1 MYSDGLVERRDEDID
16 AGIERLARAAEA
28 ANHLPLE
35 EMLDQVLA
43 TMLTGVPEDDVVLLA
58 LRMT

>member
-1 MYSDGLVERRDEDID
+1 MRDQA
-16 AGIERLARAAEA
+16 AGVTCVDLDDPHLERLARAAEA

-35 EMLDQVLA
+35 QMLDQVLA
-43 TMLTGVPEDDVVLLA
+43 TMLGGVPEDDVVLLA